1 MKDAHRYMDGIF
13 RFYTFFDKISYKILF
28 IPSYGLKDMNLAR
41 ITCLQEFSEKRK
53 RKKLGLL
60 NMART

>member
-1 MKDAHRYMDGIF
+1 MQTGLWMAYSDSTHF
-13 RFYTFFDKISYKILF
+13 SDKLTYKILF
-28 IPSYGLKDMNLAR
+28 FSSYGLKDMNLAR
-41 ITCLQEFSEKRK
+41 ITYLQEFSEKRK